1 MTLQNNSTNIVKSS
15 VERLRRRAVF
25 AEYLTNWL
33 FHFAIA
39 AALSGAAALCFRVVA
54 NGSRAEASLFFALA
68 AATPATAWLAS
79 RKKFMSYEGAVA
91 WLDLRAGST
100 GILITDSEL
109 NDPNW
114 KERAESLA
122 FEESNLPKLKIS
134 RPILRMLAAV
144 LFAIAAIAVPIS
156 RGGVRGNEV
165 SARLLDQIDEKL
177 KALEEEVRLE
187 EKTAEELHQKIERA
201 KEQIGEVQAETAYE
215 TVDRI
220 QEKISEQA
228 EKATESAEQIQQSLS
243 EASKD
248 ATNDPSA
255 AQEQLEQALAELK
268 DSGLIKGLEE
278 ELSQLGIPENLQL
291 PEGLKL
297 DPAQLEKMSEALKEA
312 LKEKLQ
318 KMAKDG
324 LLSKRES
331 GKLASGKPG
340 DKQIDWSKLQEHECD
355 KECEEG
361 GT

>member
-1 MTLQNNSTNIVKSS
+1 MTLQNNSANIVKNS
-15 VERLRRRAVF
+15 VERLRRRAIV

-39 AALSGAAALCFRVVA
+39 VALAGAAALCLRVVT
-54 NGSRAEASLFFALA
+54 NSSRTEASLLFALA
-68 AATPATAWLAS
+68 AVTPLSAWFAS
-79 RKKFMSYEGAVA
+79 RHKFMSYKGAVA

-100 GILITDSEL
+100 GLLITDSEI

-114 KERAESLA
+114 KASAESLA
-122 FEESNLPKLKIS
+122 LEQSRAPKLRIS
-134 RPILRMLAAV
+134 KPILRMLAAV
-144 LFAIAAIAVPIS
+144 LFAIAAIAVPVS
-156 RGGVRGNEV
+156 RGDARGNEV
-165 SARLLDQIDEKL
+165 SARLLEQLDEKL
-177 KALEEEVRLE
+177 KTLEEEVRLE

-255 AQEQLEQALAELK
+255 AQEQLEQALAELN

-278 ELSQLGIPENLQL
+278 ELSQLGIPENLEL

-340 DKQIDWSKLQEHECD
+340 DKQIDWSKLQEHECED
-355 KECEEG
+355 ECEEG